1 MFGERAF
8 IGYSSSILKMSF
20 SAAASLL
27 LFGGRGRRRL
37 LLSTRGLADVNRL
50 LSFSSAGDKSVMNNH
65 GQEEEEQQQQQQIG
79 RKKGLDDFSRF
90 INNNNNRSSSFV
102 TTRTK
107 TTTTVDTRETK
118 KFEQDAELWWRERD
132 GPFGPLHSMNPVRC
146 SFIKDEC
153 AEHFIKSRR
162 RTPSTVVD
170 DDDTKNNNRPLS
182 GLRILDVGCGGG
194 LLSESLSRLGA
205 DVVGLDAGRANVEAA
220 KRRQKESQLDD
231 DDDDDDS
238 GGNNGKVKY
247 ICDTAEDLGEKEP
260 NSFDVVCALEVI
272 EHVTDPR
279 VFANALRKLVKD
291 DGLVFVST
299 ISKSMRGVLGA
310 IVFAERVAKMVPAGT
325 HDASKFL
332 HPSELAIVLERAGL
346 RTNTMAGMEYNL
358 MTKQWKLTGDL
369 GINYI
374 ASATVGTFDEKLPL
388 AQEDV
393 HDKRYQ

>member
-1 MFGERAF
+1 
-8 IGYSSSILKMSF
+8 MSF
-20 SAAASLL
+20 STAAASLL
-27 LFGGRGRRRL
+27 LSRGRKGRRL
-37 LLSTRGLADVNRL
+37 LLSTRGLADVTRL
-50 LSFSSAGDKSVMNNH
+50 LSFSSSVEDKSVMNNH
-65 GQEEEEQQQQQQIG
+65 HGQQQQQVQNG
-79 RKKGLDDFSRF
+79 RKKRLDDFSRF
-90 INNNNNRSSSFV
+90 IINNNNRSSSFFV
-102 TTRTK
+102 ATTRTK

-153 AEHFIKSRR
+153 VEHFSKTRR
-162 RTPSTVVD
+162 RTPTTVVD
-170 DDDTKNNNRPLS
+170 NRPLS

-205 DVVGLDAGRANVEAA
+205 DVVGLDAGKANVEAA

-231 DDDDDDS
+231 DGDDDNS
-238 GGNNGKVKY
+238 GGNNGSKVKY

-310 IVFAERVAKMVPAGT
+310 IVFAERMAKMVPAGT
-325 HDASKFL
+325 HDANKFL

>member
-1 MFGERAF
+1 
-8 IGYSSSILKMSF
+8 MSF
-20 SAAASLL
+20 SAAAS
-27 LFGGRGRRRL
+27 FGGRRGRRRRGLL

-50 LSFSSAGDKSVMNNH
+50 LSFSSSVEDKSTMNNH
-65 GQEEEEQQQQQQIG
+65 HGQQQQQQQQQVQSG
-79 RKKGLDDFSRF
+79 RKKRLDDFSRF
-90 INNNNNRSSSFV
+90 IINNKNNRSSSFFV
-102 TTRTK
+102 ATRRTK
-107 TTTTVDTRETK
+107 ATTTVDTRETK

-153 AEHFIKSRR
+153 AEHFSKTRR
-162 RTPSTVVD
+162 RTPTTVVD
-170 DDDTKNNNRPLS
+170 NRPLS

-205 DVVGLDAGRANVEAA
+205 DVVGLDAGKANVEAA
-220 KRRQKESQLDD
+220 KRRQKESQL
-231 DDDDDDS
+231 DDDDDS

-325 HDASKFL
+325 HDANKFL

-374 ASATVGTFDEKLPL
+374 ASATVGTFNEKLPL

>member
-1 MFGERAF
+1 
-8 IGYSSSILKMSF
+8 MSF
-20 SAAASLL
+20 SAAAS
-27 LFGGRGRRRL
+27 FGGRRGQRRGL

-50 LSFSSAGDKSVMNNH
+50 LSFSSSVEDKSTMNNH
-65 GQEEEEQQQQQQIG
+65 HGQQQQQQQVQSG
-79 RKKGLDDFSRF
+79 RKKRLDDFSRF
-90 INNNNNRSSSFV
+90 IINNKNNRSSSFFV
-102 TTRTK
+102 ATRRTK

-153 AEHFIKSRR
+153 AEHFSKTRR
-162 RTPSTVVD
+162 RTPTTVVD
-170 DDDTKNNNRPLS
+170 NRPLS

-205 DVVGLDAGRANVEAA
+205 DVVGLDAGKANVEAA

-231 DDDDDDS
+231 DGDGDNS
-238 GGNNGKVKY
+238 GGNNGSKVKY

-325 HDASKFL
+325 HDANKFL

>member
-1 MFGERAF
+1 
-8 IGYSSSILKMSF
+8 MSF
-20 SAAASLL
+20 SAAAS
-27 LFGGRGRRRL
+27 FGGRRGRRRL
-37 LLSTRGLADVNRL
+37 LLSTRGLADVHRL
-50 LSFSSAGDKSVMNNH
+50 LSFSSSAGDKSVMNNH
-65 GQEEEEQQQQQQIG
+65 GQQQQVQNG
-79 RKKGLDDFSRF
+79 RKKRLDDFSRF
-90 INNNNNRSSSFV
+90 INNNNNRSSSFFV
-102 TTRTK
+102 ATTRTK

-153 AEHFIKSRR
+153 AEHFSKTRR
-162 RTPSTVVD
+162 RTPTTVVD
-170 DDDTKNNNRPLS
+170 NKPLS

-205 DVVGLDAGRANVEAA
+205 DVVGLDAGKANVEAA

-231 DDDDDDS
+231 DDVVDDDDNS

-325 HDASKFL
+325 HDANKFL

-346 RTNTMAGMEYNL
+346 RTNTMAGTEYNL

>member
-1 MFGERAF
+1 
-8 IGYSSSILKMSF
+8 MSF
-20 SAAASLL
+20 SAAAS
-27 LFGGRGRRRL
+27 FGGRRGQRRGL

-50 LSFSSAGDKSVMNNH
+50 LSFSSSVEDKSTMNNH
-65 GQEEEEQQQQQQIG
+65 HGQQQQQQQVQSG
-79 RKKGLDDFSRF
+79 RKKRLDDFSRF
-90 INNNNNRSSSFV
+90 IINNKNNRSSSFFV
-102 TTRTK
+102 ATRRTK

-153 AEHFIKSRR
+153 AEHFSKTRR
-162 RTPSTVVD
+162 RTPTTVVD
-170 DDDTKNNNRPLS
+170 NRPLS

-205 DVVGLDAGRANVEAA
+205 DVVGLDAGKANVEAA

-231 DDDDDDS
+231 DGDDDDDDDNS

-325 HDASKFL
+325 HDANKFL

-374 ASATVGTFDEKLPL
+374 ASATVGTFNEKLPL

>member
-1 MFGERAF
+1 MFGKAHFR
-8 IGYSSSILKMSF
+8 YSSISSIKMSF
-20 SAAASLL
+20 STAAASLL
-27 LFGGRGRRRL
+27 LSRGRKGRRL
-37 LLSTRGLADVNRL
+37 LLSTRGLADVTRL
-50 LSFSSAGDKSVMNNH
+50 LSFSSSVEDKSVMNNH
-65 GQEEEEQQQQQQIG
+65 HGQQQQQVQNG
-79 RKKGLDDFSRF
+79 RKKRLDDFSRF
-90 INNNNNRSSSFV
+90 IINNNNRSSSFFV
-102 TTRTK
+102 ATTRTK

-153 AEHFIKSRR
+153 AEHFSKTRR
-162 RTPSTVVD
+162 RTPTTVVD
-170 DDDTKNNNRPLS
+170 NRPLS

-205 DVVGLDAGRANVEAA
+205 DVVGLDAGKANVEAA

-231 DDDDDDS
+231 DGDDDNS
-238 GGNNGKVKY
+238 GGNNGSKVKY

-325 HDASKFL
+325 HDANKFL

>member
-1 MFGERAF
+1 
-8 IGYSSSILKMSF
+8 MSF
-20 SAAASLL
+20 SAAAASLL
-27 LFGGRGRRRL
+27 LSGGRGRRRL

-65 GQEEEEQQQQQQIG
+65 GQQQQQQVQNG
-79 RKKGLDDFSRF
+79 RKKRLDDFSRF
-90 INNNNNRSSSFV
+90 INNNKNRSSSFFV
-102 TTRTK
+102 ATTRTK

-153 AEHFIKSRR
+153 AEHFSKTRR
-162 RTPSTVVD
+162 RTPTTVVD
-170 DDDTKNNNRPLS
+170 NRPLS

-205 DVVGLDAGRANVEAA
+205 DVVGLDAGKANVEAA

-231 DDDDDDS
+231 DGDDDDDDNS

-325 HDASKFL
+325 HDANKFL

>member
-1 MFGERAF
+1 
-8 IGYSSSILKMSF
+8 MSF
-20 SAAASLL
+20 SAAAS
-27 LFGGRGRRRL
+27 FGGRRGRRRRF
-37 LLSTRGLADVNRL
+37 LLSTRGLADVTRL
-50 LSFSSAGDKSVMNNH
+50 LSFSSSVEDKSTMNNH
-65 GQEEEEQQQQQQIG
+65 HGQQQQQQVQNG
-79 RKKGLDDFSRF
+79 RKKRLDDFSRF
-90 INNNNNRSSSFV
+90 IINNNNRSSSFFV
-102 TTRTK
+102 ATTRTK

-153 AEHFIKSRR
+153 AEHFSKTRR
-162 RTPSTVVD
+162 RTPTTVVD
-170 DDDTKNNNRPLS
+170 NRPLS

-205 DVVGLDAGRANVEAA
+205 DVVGLDAGKANVEAA

-231 DDDDDDS
+231 DGDDDNS

-325 HDASKFL
+325 HDANKFL

-374 ASATVGTFDEKLPL
+374 ASATVGTFNEKLPL

>member
-1 MFGERAF
+1 
-8 IGYSSSILKMSF
+8 MSF
-20 SAAASLL
+20 SAAAS
-27 LFGGRGRRRL
+27 FGGRRGQRRGL

-50 LSFSSAGDKSVMNNH
+50 LSFSSSVEDKSTMNNH
-65 GQEEEEQQQQQQIG
+65 HGQQQQQQQQQVQSG
-79 RKKGLDDFSRF
+79 RKKRLDDFSRF
-90 INNNNNRSSSFV
+90 IINKKNNRSSSFFV
-102 TTRTK
+102 ATRRTK
-107 TTTTVDTRETK
+107 ATTTVDTRETK

-153 AEHFIKSRR
+153 AEHFSKTRR
-162 RTPSTVVD
+162 RTPTTVVD
-170 DDDTKNNNRPLS
+170 NRPLS

-205 DVVGLDAGRANVEAA
+205 DVVGLDAGKANVEAA
-220 KRRQKESQLDD
+220 KRRQKESQL
-231 DDDDDDS
+231 DDDDDS

-325 HDASKFL
+325 HDANKFL

-374 ASATVGTFDEKLPL
+374 ASATVGTFNEKLPL

>member
-1 MFGERAF
+1 
-8 IGYSSSILKMSF
+8 MSF
-20 SAAASLL
+20 SAAAS
-27 LFGGRGRRRL
+27 FGGRRGQRRGL

-50 LSFSSAGDKSVMNNH
+50 LSFSSSVEDKSTMNNH
-65 GQEEEEQQQQQQIG
+65 HGQQQQQQVQNG
-79 RKKGLDDFSRF
+79 RKKRLDDFSRF
-90 INNNNNRSSSFV
+90 IINNKNNRSSSFFV
-102 TTRTK
+102 ATRRTK

-153 AEHFIKSRR
+153 AEHFSKTRR
-162 RTPSTVVD
+162 RTPTTVVD
-170 DDDTKNNNRPLS
+170 NKPLS

-205 DVVGLDAGRANVEAA
+205 DVVGLDAGKANVEAA

-231 DDDDDDS
+231 DGDDDNS

-325 HDASKFL
+325 HDANKFL

>member
-1 MFGERAF
+1 
-8 IGYSSSILKMSF
+8 MSF
-20 SAAASLL
+20 SAAAS
-27 LFGGRGRRRL
+27 FGGRRGQRRGL

-50 LSFSSAGDKSVMNNH
+50 LSFSSSVEDKSTMNNH
-65 GQEEEEQQQQQQIG
+65 HGQQQQQQVQNG
-79 RKKGLDDFSRF
+79 RKKRLDDFSRF
-90 INNNNNRSSSFV
+90 INNKNNRSSSFFV
-102 TTRTK
+102 ATRRTK

-153 AEHFIKSRR
+153 AEHFSKTRR
-162 RTPSTVVD
+162 RTPTTVVD
-170 DDDTKNNNRPLS
+170 NRPLS

-205 DVVGLDAGRANVEAA
+205 DVVGLDAGKANVEAA

-231 DDDDDDS
+231 DGDDDNS

-325 HDASKFL
+325 HDANKFL

>member
-1 MFGERAF
+1 
-8 IGYSSSILKMSF
+8 MSF
-20 SAAASLL
+20 SAAAASLL
-27 LFGGRGRRRL
+27 LSRGRGRRRL

-50 LSFSSAGDKSVMNNH
+50 LSFSSSVEDKSVMNNH
-65 GQEEEEQQQQQQIG
+65 GQQQQQQVQNG
-79 RKKGLDDFSRF
+79 RKKRLDDFSRF
-90 INNNNNRSSSFV
+90 INNNKNRSSSFFV
-102 TTRTK
+102 ATTRTK

-153 AEHFIKSRR
+153 AEHFSKTRR
-162 RTPSTVVD
+162 RTPTTVVD
-170 DDDTKNNNRPLS
+170 NRPLS

-205 DVVGLDAGRANVEAA
+205 DVVGLDAGKANVEAA

-231 DDDDDDS
+231 DGDDDNS

-325 HDASKFL
+325 HDANKFL

>member
-1 MFGERAF
+1 M
-8 IGYSSSILKMSF
+8 
-20 SAAASLL
+20 
-27 LFGGRGRRRL
+27 
-37 LLSTRGLADVNRL
+37 NRL
-50 LSFSSAGDKSVMNNH
+50 LSFSSSVEDKSVMNNH
-65 GQEEEEQQQQQQIG
+65 HGQQQQQQVQNG
-79 RKKGLDDFSRF
+79 RKKRLDDFSRF
-90 INNNNNRSSSFV
+90 IINNKNNRSSSFFV
-102 TTRTK
+102 ATRRTK

-153 AEHFIKSRR
+153 AEHFSKTRR
-162 RTPSTVVD
+162 RTPTTVVD
-170 DDDTKNNNRPLS
+170 NRPLS
-182 GLRILDVGCGGG
+182 GFRILDVGCGGG

-205 DVVGLDAGRANVEAA
+205 DVVGLDAGKANVEAA

-231 DDDDDDS
+231 DGDDDNS
-238 GGNNGKVKY
+238 GGNNGSEVKY

-325 HDASKFL
+325 HDANKFL

-346 RTNTMAGMEYNL
+346 RTNTMAGMEYNR

-369 GINYI
+369 GINYR

>member
-1 MFGERAF
+1 
-8 IGYSSSILKMSF
+8 MSF
-20 SAAASLL
+20 SAAAASLL
-27 LFGGRGRRRL
+27 LSGGRGRRRL

-65 GQEEEEQQQQQQIG
+65 GQQQQQQVQNG
-79 RKKGLDDFSRF
+79 RKKRLGDFSRF
-90 INNNNNRSSSFV
+90 IINNKNNRSSSLV
-102 TTRTK
+102 AKRRTK

-153 AEHFIKSRR
+153 AEHFSKTRR
-162 RTPSTVVD
+162 RTPTTVVD
-170 DDDTKNNNRPLS
+170 NRPLS

-205 DVVGLDAGRANVEAA
+205 DVVGLDAGKANVEAA

-231 DDDDDDS
+231 DGDDDDDDNS

-325 HDASKFL
+325 HDANKFL

>member
-1 MFGERAF
+1 
-8 IGYSSSILKMSF
+8 MSF
-20 SAAASLL
+20 SAAAS
-27 LFGGRGRRRL
+27 FGGRRGRRRRL
-37 LLSTRGLADVNRL
+37 LLSTRGLADVTRL
-50 LSFSSAGDKSVMNNH
+50 LSFSSSVEDKSTMNNH
-65 GQEEEEQQQQQQIG
+65 HGQQQQQQVQNG
-79 RKKGLDDFSRF
+79 RKKRLDDFSRF
-90 INNNNNRSSSFV
+90 IINNKNNRSSSFFV
-102 TTRTK
+102 ATRRTK

-153 AEHFIKSRR
+153 AEHFMKTRR
-162 RTPSTVVD
+162 RTATTVVD
-170 DDDTKNNNRPLS
+170 NRPLS

-205 DVVGLDAGRANVEAA
+205 DVVGLDAGKANVEAA

-231 DDDDDDS
+231 DGNDDNS

-325 HDASKFL
+325 HDANKFL

>member
-1 MFGERAF
+1 
-8 IGYSSSILKMSF
+8 MSF
-20 SAAASLL
+20 SAAAS
-27 LFGGRGRRRL
+27 FGGRRGQRRGLL

-50 LSFSSAGDKSVMNNH
+50 LSFSSSVEDKSTMNNH
-65 GQEEEEQQQQQQIG
+65 HGQQQQQQVQSG
-79 RKKGLDDFSRF
+79 RKKRLDDFSRF
-90 INNNNNRSSSFV
+90 IINNKNNRSSSFFV
-102 TTRTK
+102 ATRRTK

-153 AEHFIKSRR
+153 AEHFSKTRR
-162 RTPSTVVD
+162 RTPTTVVD
-170 DDDTKNNNRPLS
+170 NRPLS

-205 DVVGLDAGRANVEAA
+205 DVVGLDAGKANVEAA
-220 KRRQKESQLDD
+220 KRRQKESQL
-231 DDDDDDS
+231 DDDDDS

-325 HDASKFL
+325 HDANKFL

>member
-1 MFGERAF
+1 
-8 IGYSSSILKMSF
+8 MSF
-20 SAAASLL
+20 SAAAASLL
-27 LFGGRGRRRL
+27 LSGGRGRRRL

-65 GQEEEEQQQQQQIG
+65 GQQQQQQVQNG
-79 RKKGLDDFSRF
+79 RKKRLGDFSRF
-90 INNNNNRSSSFV
+90 IINNKNNRSSSLV
-102 TTRTK
+102 AKRRTK

-153 AEHFIKSRR
+153 AEHFSKTRR
-162 RTPSTVVD
+162 RTPTTVVD
-170 DDDTKNNNRPLS
+170 NRPLS

-205 DVVGLDAGRANVEAA
+205 DVVGLDAGKANVEAA

-231 DDDDDDS
+231 DGDDDDDDNS
-238 GGNNGKVKY
+238 GGNKVKVKY

-325 HDASKFL
+325 HDANKFL

>member
-1 MFGERAF
+1 
-8 IGYSSSILKMSF
+8 MSF
-20 SAAASLL
+20 SAAAASLL
-27 LFGGRGRRRL
+27 LSRGRGRRRL
-37 LLSTRGLADVNRL
+37 LLSTRGLADVTRL
-50 LSFSSAGDKSVMNNH
+50 LSFSSVEDKSVMNKHHH
-65 GQEEEEQQQQQQIG
+65 GQQQQQQVQNG
-79 RKKGLDDFSRF
+79 RKKRLDDFSRF
-90 INNNNNRSSSFV
+90 IINNKNNRSSSFFV
-102 TTRTK
+102 ATRRTK

-153 AEHFIKSRR
+153 AEHFSKTRR
-162 RTPSTVVD
+162 RTPTTVVD
-170 DDDTKNNNRPLS
+170 NRPLS

-205 DVVGLDAGRANVEAA
+205 DVVGLDAGKANVEAA
-220 KRRQKESQLDD
+220 KRRQKESQL
-231 DDDDDDS
+231 DDDDDS

-325 HDASKFL
+325 HDANKFL

>member
-1 MFGERAF
+1 
-8 IGYSSSILKMSF
+8 MSF
-20 SAAASLL
+20 SAAAASLL
-27 LFGGRGRRRL
+27 LSRGRGRRRL

-50 LSFSSAGDKSVMNNH
+50 LSFSSSVEDKSVMNNH
-65 GQEEEEQQQQQQIG
+65 GQQQQQQVQNG
-79 RKKGLDDFSRF
+79 RKKRLDDFSRF
-90 INNNNNRSSSFV
+90 INNNKNRSSSFFV
-102 TTRTK
+102 ATTRTK

-153 AEHFIKSRR
+153 AEHFSKTRR
-162 RTPSTVVD
+162 RTPTTVVD
-170 DDDTKNNNRPLS
+170 NRPLS

-205 DVVGLDAGRANVEAA
+205 DVVGLDAGKANVEAA

-231 DDDDDDS
+231 DGDDDDDDDNS

-325 HDASKFL
+325 HDANKFL

>member
-1 MFGERAF
+1 MFGKAHFR
-8 IGYSSSILKMSF
+8 YSSISSIKMSF
-20 SAAASLL
+20 STAAASLL
-27 LFGGRGRRRL
+27 LSRGRKGRRL
-37 LLSTRGLADVNRL
+37 LLSTRGLADVTRL
-50 LSFSSAGDKSVMNNH
+50 LSFSSSVEDKSVMNNH
-65 GQEEEEQQQQQQIG
+65 HGQQQQQVQNG
-79 RKKGLDDFSRF
+79 RKKRLDDFSRF
-90 INNNNNRSSSFV
+90 IINNNNRSSSFFV
-102 TTRTK
+102 ATTRTK

-153 AEHFIKSRR
+153 AEHFSKTRR
-162 RTPSTVVD
+162 RTPTTVVD
-170 DDDTKNNNRPLS
+170 NRPLS

-205 DVVGLDAGRANVEAA
+205 DVVGLDAGKANVEAA

-231 DDDDDDS
+231 DGDDDNS
-238 GGNNGKVKY
+238 GGNNGSKVKY

-310 IVFAERVAKMVPAGT
+310 IVFAERMAKMVPAGT
-325 HDASKFL
+325 HDANKFL

>member
-1 MFGERAF
+1 
-8 IGYSSSILKMSF
+8 MSF
-20 SAAASLL
+20 SAAAASLL
-27 LFGGRGRRRL
+27 LSGGRGRRRL

-65 GQEEEEQQQQQQIG
+65 GQQQQQQVQNG
-79 RKKGLDDFSRF
+79 RKKRLGDFSRF
-90 INNNNNRSSSFV
+90 IINNKNNRSSSLV
-102 TTRTK
+102 AKRRTK

-153 AEHFIKSRR
+153 AEHFSKTRR
-162 RTPSTVVD
+162 RTPTTVVD
-170 DDDTKNNNRPLS
+170 NRPLS

-231 DDDDDDS
+231 DGDDDDDDNS

-325 HDASKFL
+325 HDANKFL

>member
-1 MFGERAF
+1 
-8 IGYSSSILKMSF
+8 MSF
-20 SAAASLL
+20 SAAAS
-27 LFGGRGRRRL
+27 FGGRRGRRRGLL

-50 LSFSSAGDKSVMNNH
+50 LSFSSSVEDKSTMNNH
-65 GQEEEEQQQQQQIG
+65 HGQQQQQQQQQVQSG
-79 RKKGLDDFSRF
+79 RKKRLDDFSRF
-90 INNNNNRSSSFV
+90 IINNKNNRSSSFFV
-102 TTRTK
+102 ATRRTK

-153 AEHFIKSRR
+153 AEHFSKTRR
-162 RTPSTVVD
+162 RTPTTVVD
-170 DDDTKNNNRPLS
+170 NRPLS

-205 DVVGLDAGRANVEAA
+205 DVVGLDAGKANVEAA
-220 KRRQKESQLDD
+220 KRRQKESQL
-231 DDDDDDS
+231 DDDDDS

-325 HDASKFL
+325 HDANKFL

>member
-1 MFGERAF
+1 
-8 IGYSSSILKMSF
+8 MSF
-20 SAAASLL
+20 SAAAS
-27 LFGGRGRRRL
+27 FGGRRGRGRGL
-37 LLSTRGLADVNRL
+37 LLPSTRGLADVNRL
-50 LSFSSAGDKSVMNNH
+50 LSFSSSVEDKSTMNNH
-65 GQEEEEQQQQQQIG
+65 HGQQQQQQVQSG
-79 RKKGLDDFSRF
+79 RKKRLDDFSRF
-90 INNNNNRSSSFV
+90 IINNKNNRSSSFFV
-102 TTRTK
+102 ATRRTK

-153 AEHFIKSRR
+153 AEHFSKTRR
-162 RTPSTVVD
+162 RTPTTVVD
-170 DDDTKNNNRPLS
+170 NRPLS

-205 DVVGLDAGRANVEAA
+205 DVVGLDAGKANVEAA
-220 KRRQKESQLDD
+220 KRRQKESQL
-231 DDDDDDS
+231 DDDDDS

-325 HDASKFL
+325 HDANKFL

-374 ASATVGTFDEKLPL
+374 ASATVGTFNEKLPL

>member
-1 MFGERAF
+1 
-8 IGYSSSILKMSF
+8 MSF
-20 SAAASLL
+20 SAAAS
-27 LFGGRGRRRL
+27 FGGRRGRRRGLL

-50 LSFSSAGDKSVMNNH
+50 LSFSSSVEDKSTMNNH
-65 GQEEEEQQQQQQIG
+65 HGQQQQQQVQSG
-79 RKKGLDDFSRF
+79 RKKRLDDFSRF
-90 INNNNNRSSSFV
+90 IINNKNNRSSSFFV
-102 TTRTK
+102 ATRRTK

-153 AEHFIKSRR
+153 AEHFSKTRR
-162 RTPSTVVD
+162 RTPTTVVD
-170 DDDTKNNNRPLS
+170 NRPLS

-205 DVVGLDAGRANVEAA
+205 DVVGLDAGKANVEAA

-231 DDDDDDS
+231 DGDDDKS
-238 GGNNGKVKY
+238 GGKNGNKVKY

-325 HDASKFL
+325 HDANKFL

>member
-1 MFGERAF
+1 
-8 IGYSSSILKMSF
+8 MSF
-20 SAAASLL
+20 SAAAS
-27 LFGGRGRRRL
+27 FGGRRGQRRGL

-50 LSFSSAGDKSVMNNH
+50 LSFSSSVEDKSVMNNH
-65 GQEEEEQQQQQQIG
+65 GQQQQQQVQNG
-79 RKKGLDDFSRF
+79 RKKRLDDFSRF
-90 INNNNNRSSSFV
+90 INNNKNRSSSFFV
-102 TTRTK
+102 ATTRTK

-153 AEHFIKSRR
+153 AEHFSKTRR
-162 RTPSTVVD
+162 RTPTTVVD
-170 DDDTKNNNRPLS
+170 NRPLS

-205 DVVGLDAGRANVEAA
+205 DVVGLDAGKANVEAA

-231 DDDDDDS
+231 DGDDDDDDNS

-325 HDASKFL
+325 HDANKFL

>member
-1 MFGERAF
+1 
-8 IGYSSSILKMSF
+8 MSF
-20 SAAASLL
+20 SAAAASLL
-27 LFGGRGRRRL
+27 LSGGRGRRRL

-65 GQEEEEQQQQQQIG
+65 GQQQQQQVQNG
-79 RKKGLDDFSRF
+79 RKKRLGDFSRF
-90 INNNNNRSSSFV
+90 IINNKNNRSSSLV
-102 TTRTK
+102 AKRRTK

-153 AEHFIKSRR
+153 AEHFSKTRR
-162 RTPSTVVD
+162 RTPTTVVD
-170 DDDTKNNNRPLS
+170 NRPLS

-205 DVVGLDAGRANVEAA
+205 DVVGLDAGKANVEAA

-231 DDDDDDS
+231 DGDDDNS

-325 HDASKFL
+325 HDANKFL

>member
-1 MFGERAF
+1 
-8 IGYSSSILKMSF
+8 MSF
-20 SAAASLL
+20 SAAAS
-27 LFGGRGRRRL
+27 FGGRRGQRRGL

-50 LSFSSAGDKSVMNNH
+50 LSFSSSVEDKSTMNNH
-65 GQEEEEQQQQQQIG
+65 HGQQQQQQVQNG
-79 RKKGLDDFSRF
+79 RKKRLDDFSRF
-90 INNNNNRSSSFV
+90 IINNKNNRSSSFFV
-102 TTRTK
+102 ATRRTK

-153 AEHFIKSRR
+153 AEHFSKTRR
-162 RTPSTVVD
+162 RTPTTVVD
-170 DDDTKNNNRPLS
+170 NRPLS

-205 DVVGLDAGRANVEAA
+205 DVVGLDAGKANVEAA

-231 DDDDDDS
+231 DGDDDNS

-325 HDASKFL
+325 HDANKFL

>member
-1 MFGERAF
+1 
-8 IGYSSSILKMSF
+8 MSF
-20 SAAASLL
+20 SAAAS
-27 LFGGRGRRRL
+27 FGGRRGRRRRLL

-50 LSFSSAGDKSVMNNH
+50 LSFSSSVEDKSTMNNH
-65 GQEEEEQQQQQQIG
+65 HGQQQQQQVQSG
-79 RKKGLDDFSRF
+79 RKKRLDDFSRF
-90 INNNNNRSSSFV
+90 IINNKNNRSSSFFV
-102 TTRTK
+102 ATRRTK

-146 SFIKDEC
+146 SFIKDGC
-153 AEHFIKSRR
+153 AEHFSKTRR
-162 RTPSTVVD
+162 RTPTTVVD
-170 DDDTKNNNRPLS
+170 NRPLS

-205 DVVGLDAGRANVEAA
+205 DVVGLDAGKANVEAA

-231 DDDDDDS
+231 DGDDDKS
-238 GGNNGKVKY
+238 GGKNGNKVKY

-325 HDASKFL
+325 HDANKFL

>member
-1 MFGERAF
+1 
-8 IGYSSSILKMSF
+8 MSF
-20 SAAASLL
+20 SAAAS
-27 LFGGRGRRRL
+27 FGGRRGQRRGL

-50 LSFSSAGDKSVMNNH
+50 LSFSSSVEDKSTMNNH
-65 GQEEEEQQQQQQIG
+65 HGQQQQQQQQQVQSG
-79 RKKGLDDFSRF
+79 RKKRLDDFSRF
-90 INNNNNRSSSFV
+90 IINNKNNRSSSFFV
-102 TTRTK
+102 ATRRTK

-153 AEHFIKSRR
+153 AEHFSKTRR
-162 RTPSTVVD
+162 RTPTTVVD
-170 DDDTKNNNRPLS
+170 NRPLS

-205 DVVGLDAGRANVEAA
+205 DVVGLDAGKANVEAA

-231 DDDDDDS
+231 DGDDDNS
-238 GGNNGKVKY
+238 GGNNGSKVKY

-325 HDASKFL
+325 HDANKFL

-346 RTNTMAGMEYNL
+346 RTNTMAGTEYNL

>member
-1 MFGERAF
+1 
-8 IGYSSSILKMSF
+8 MSF
-20 SAAASLL
+20 SAAAS
-27 LFGGRGRRRL
+27 FGGRRGRRRL
-37 LLSTRGLADVNRL
+37 LLSTRGSADVTRL
-50 LSFSSAGDKSVMNNH
+50 LSFSSSVEDKSTMNNH
-65 GQEEEEQQQQQQIG
+65 HGQQQQQQQQVQSG
-79 RKKGLDDFSRF
+79 RKKRLDDFSRF
-90 INNNNNRSSSFV
+90 IINNKNNRSSSFFV
-102 TTRTK
+102 ATRRTK

-153 AEHFIKSRR
+153 AEHFSKTRR
-162 RTPSTVVD
+162 RTPTTVVD
-170 DDDTKNNNRPLS
+170 NKPLS

-205 DVVGLDAGRANVEAA
+205 DVVGLDAGKANVEAA

-231 DDDDDDS
+231 DGDDDNS

-325 HDASKFL
+325 HDANKFL

>member
-1 MFGERAF
+1 
-8 IGYSSSILKMSF
+8 MSF
-20 SAAASLL
+20 SAAAASLL
-27 LFGGRGRRRL
+27 LSRGRGRRRL
-37 LLSTRGLADVNRL
+37 LLSTRGLADVTRL
-50 LSFSSAGDKSVMNNH
+50 LSFSSVEDKSVMNKHHH
-65 GQEEEEQQQQQQIG
+65 GQQQQQVQNG
-79 RKKGLDDFSRF
+79 RKKRLDDFSRF
-90 INNNNNRSSSFV
+90 IINKKNNRSSSFFV
-102 TTRTK
+102 ATRRTK
-107 TTTTVDTRETK
+107 ATTTVDTRETK

-153 AEHFIKSRR
+153 AEHFSKTRR
-162 RTPSTVVD
+162 RTPTTVVD
-170 DDDTKNNNRPLS
+170 NRPLS

-205 DVVGLDAGRANVEAA
+205 DVVGLDAGKANVEAA
-220 KRRQKESQLDD
+220 KRRQKESQL
-231 DDDDDDS
+231 DDDDDS

-325 HDASKFL
+325 HDANKFL

-374 ASATVGTFDEKLPL
+374 ASATVGTFNEKLPL

>member
-1 MFGERAF
+1 
-8 IGYSSSILKMSF
+8 MSF
-20 SAAASLL
+20 SAAAS
-27 LFGGRGRRRL
+27 FGGRRGQRRRL

-50 LSFSSAGDKSVMNNH
+50 LSFSSSVEDKSTMNNH
-65 GQEEEEQQQQQQIG
+65 HGQQQQQQVQNG
-79 RKKGLDDFSRF
+79 RKKRLDDFSRF
-90 INNNNNRSSSFV
+90 IINNKNNRSSSFFV
-102 TTRTK
+102 ATRRTK

-153 AEHFIKSRR
+153 AEHFSKTRR
-162 RTPSTVVD
+162 RTPTTVVD
-170 DDDTKNNNRPLS
+170 NKPLS

-205 DVVGLDAGRANVEAA
+205 DVVGLDAGKANVEAA

-231 DDDDDDS
+231 DGDDDNS

-325 HDASKFL
+325 HDANKFL

>member
-1 MFGERAF
+1 
-8 IGYSSSILKMSF
+8 MSF
-20 SAAASLL
+20 SAAAASLL
-27 LFGGRGRRRL
+27 LSRGRGRRRL

-50 LSFSSAGDKSVMNNH
+50 LSFSSSVEDKSVMNNH
-65 GQEEEEQQQQQQIG
+65 GQQQQQQVQNG
-79 RKKGLDDFSRF
+79 RKKRLDDFSRF
-90 INNNNNRSSSFV
+90 INNNKNRSSSFFV
-102 TTRTK
+102 ATTRTK

-153 AEHFIKSRR
+153 AEHFSKTRR
-162 RTPSTVVD
+162 RTPTTVVD
-170 DDDTKNNNRPLS
+170 NRPLS
-182 GLRILDVGCGGG
+182 GFRILDVGCGGG

-205 DVVGLDAGRANVEAA
+205 DVVGLDAGKANVEAA
-220 KRRQKESQLDD
+220 KRRQKESQL
-231 DDDDDDS
+231 DDDDDS

-325 HDASKFL
+325 HDANKFL